1 MVRNEGGSLVGYL
14 FVDVDPSADLGG
26 YVETAK
32 KQLGLAE
39 ASGAL
44 QRSPGVY
51 YRWTGQYEQLELTR
65 ERLKV
70 LVPLA
75 LMAIVV
81 LLYLQFR
88 NWVEVA
94 IVALSVP
101 FALVGSVWSVHLLGY
116 RISTAVWVGV
126 LALLGLAAQTGVVMI
141 VYIDQAFFR
150 RVREGRI
157 HSLEDIVAAHAE
169 GTVQRLRP
177 KVMTVGTMLM
187 GLVPLLWAQGS
198 GADVMRRIAAPMVGG
213 LVSSAFLTLELIPVI
228 YTYWRFAQLRRAQRR
243 GVSLAVVCGIHP
255 DGDDDLRGSH
265 EAGVPAS

>member
-1 MVRNEGGSLVGYL
+1 
-14 FVDVDPSADLGG
+14 
-26 YVETAK
+26 
-32 KQLGLAE
+32 
-39 ASGAL
+39 
-44 QRSPGVY
+44 
-51 YRWTGQYEQLELTR
+51 LELTR